1 MMLRLWEG
9 ALAMKWENTKKRKGS
24 LRDVFWVTE
33 GTEFFQSSISDKQYG
48 ANTFM
53 KLWSQTFLFSALRN
67 AQSLV
72 RALSAAWH
80 VEASPMLCSLLQ

>member
-33 GTEFFQSSISDKQYG
+33 GAEFFQSSISDKQYG

-53 KLWSQTFLFSALRN
+53 NCVTNISVLCIKECTKSGACPVCCLACGG
-67 AQSLV
+67 
-72 RALSAAWH
+72 LSN
-80 VEASPMLCSLLQ
+80 VV